1 MGVVNWSEMTPLEV
15 FESVRSAPRV
25 AGPWT
30 GGGALFRRA
39 PDGTVVA
46 AEYEGEAACIAR
58 CNYPRDSWQKEYPN
72 RDAADAALREAGWL
86 LVGG

>member
-1 MGVVNWSEMTPLEV
+1 MSVVDWSKLTPLEV
-15 FESVRSAPRV
+15 FESVRKAPRV

-30 GGGALFRRA
+30 GGGALHRRA
-39 PDGTVVA
+39 TDGTIVA
-46 AEYEGEAACIAR
+46 AEYEGEARCIAR
-58 CNYPRDSWQKEYPN
+58 CDYPRNSWQKEHPS